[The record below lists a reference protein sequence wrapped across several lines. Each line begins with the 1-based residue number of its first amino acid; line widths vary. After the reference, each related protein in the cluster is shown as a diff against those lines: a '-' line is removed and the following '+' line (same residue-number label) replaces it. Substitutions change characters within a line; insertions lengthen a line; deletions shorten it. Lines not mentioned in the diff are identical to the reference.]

1 MVSVNPLGP
10 PIMGDGEE
18 TQRGFAPL
26 TPHLSFPWKQEMHV
40 GTLRGHA
47 SSWPRNLSVGRVEQ
61 SETRR
66 HGECQV
72 RKPIPMGGSPFA
84 KGGFGGIWNI
94 CGTASRGFTALHTLA
109 SAEAERVFYPTQR

>member
-26 TPHLSFPWKQEMHV
+26 RAPSVIPVEAGNACWHSE
-40 GTLRGHA
+40 GHA

-72 RKPIPMGGSPFA
+72 RNPIPMGGSSFA

-109 SAEAERVFYPTQR
+109 GAETERVFYPTQR

>member
-1 MVSVNPLGP
+1 
-10 PIMGDGEE
+10 MGDGEE

-26 TPHLSFPWKQEMHV
+26 RAPSVIPVEAGNACWHSE
-40 GTLRGHA
+40 GHA

-72 RKPIPMGGSPFA
+72 RNPIPMGGSPFA
-84 KGGFGGIWNI
+84 KRGIR
-94 CGTASRGFTALHTLA
+94 GDLESSHSRGFTALHTLA
-109 SAEAERVFYPTQR
+109 SVEAERVFYPTQR